1 MKSEKT
7 AHNKLHHL
15 LLSLSHQ
22 ERERL
27 NDFLNSPYFNQNEE
41 LRLVYE
47 AIRPT
52 LRRTKPET
60 WDEKRIWQLS
70 QGTKKF
76 NKARFQRLSSDLQ
89 QKTER
94 FLITFRFDQ
103 QKPLQEVFLLQSL
116 TSKNLLTQFP
126 YALQQAKKA
135 QSKSQYQDGN
145 YYLTQ
150 FLIELENNTYLDIV
164 KKRTD
169 DSNLKDVMQHLDVF
183 YLIHKLRCC
192 CAILHYKNVTSFD
205 TELVLMDE
213 ILLHLQKRSYAHIPI
228 VDAYYQILQTLI
240 KPEEEAHFKTLRHL
254 LEHNSD
260 NLDPGTIKE
269 LYLYAIQYC
278 IVRINAGQLNYYE
291 EIFALYKEALTKG
304 ALFDHGV
311 LSPGNFKNIITVGL
325 RLREFTWVE
334 KTIELYT
341 EFLPKREQENAF
353 TFNMARVN
361 FFQKKYDAVLTLL
374 QAVEYNDI
382 FYMLDA
388 KVTLIKT
395 FYEIKEYES
404 LDALLDSFS
413 ILLRRKKSIS
423 QQYKTIY
430 LRFIRFVKQLLK
442 ANNKIKH
449 KQLLAQL
456 EEAKN
461 VADKGWLLEKAKEL
475 N

>member
-1 MKSEKT
+1 VTNEKT
-7 AHNKLHHL
+7 PTNKLHNL
-15 LLSLSHQ
+15 LLTLSHQ

-41 LRLVYE
+41 LRLFYE

-52 LRRTKPET
+52 LRKTKAET
-60 WDEKRIWQLS
+60 WDDKRIWQLS
-70 QGTKKF
+70 QGSKKF

-135 QSKSQYQDGN
+135 QNKNPYQDGN

-169 DSNLKDVMQHLDVF
+169 DSNLKDVMHHLDVF

-205 TELVLMDE
+205 TELDE
-213 ILLHLQKRSYAHIPI
+213 ILLHLQKRSYSHIPI
-228 VDAYYQILQTLI
+228 IDAYYQILQTLI
-240 KPEEEAHFKTLRHL
+240 NPEEEKHFKSLRHL
-254 LEHNSD
+254 LEHNSE

-291 EIFALYKEALTKG
+291 EIFALYKDALAKG

-325 RLREFTWVE
+325 RLREFIWVE
-334 KTIELYT
+334 KTIQHYT
-341 EFLPKREQENAF
+341 SFLPKKEQENAF

-361 FFQKKYDAVLTLL
+361 FFQKRYDKVLTLL

-395 FYEIKEYES
+395 FYELKEYES

-423 QQYKTIY
+423 QQYRNIY
-430 LRFIRFVKQLLK
+430 LRFIRFVKQIMK
-442 ANNKIKH
+442 ANTKPKRS
-449 KQLLAQL
+449 QLLEQL
-456 EEAKN
+456 EDAKDL
-461 VADKGWLLEKAKEL
+461 ADKGWLLEKAKEL
-475 N
+475 K